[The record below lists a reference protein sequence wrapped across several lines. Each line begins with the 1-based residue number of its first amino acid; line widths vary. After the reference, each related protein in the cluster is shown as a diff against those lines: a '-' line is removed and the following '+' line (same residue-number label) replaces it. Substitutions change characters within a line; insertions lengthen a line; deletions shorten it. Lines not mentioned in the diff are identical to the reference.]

1 MKLKFLLWIVAAI
14 AAVAAG
20 IFLLS
25 PKDEKQQAESEAVE
39 AVETIEVETPAAEEQ
54 SVDTPHEAENVAEV
68 ESTAATTAQ
77 PTKEQPA
84 PSKPTAKAATPSEDK
99 TKNTPTEV
107 KETSVA
113 PTTTEPA
120 TTEPS
125 QSESKPATQ
134 QTVVVSTVPVTEG
147 QQVIATTIP
156 PTEGQQVVATTVM
169 PSNGQQVVVP
179 ADGQQISTTTA
190 TTSEQSGTPVYYVVG
205 ATGGITGQVVSRNGR
220 TPIALVD
227 IAIDATGMKVKSDD
241 NGYFS
246 FENLPRGD
254 YKVTF
259 SAHDYEPM
267 EVLVRVEQNM
277 RDLHA
282 VILVPS
288 VGEAVDDS
296 IFAEF
301 DNDSS
306 TSDTPALPS
315 SLASSKDIYNNIA
328 SFRFSEMRFN
338 VRGYD
343 SMYSDV
349 YLNGIRFN
357 DAMTGYG
364 PWSLWSGLNDATRN
378 QENAAGLKATDF
390 GIGTIGGMTN
400 INARASQMRK
410 GFRASVSTGNQ
421 MYRLRAM
428 VSYASGALDNGWS
441 YGFSVSTRQG
451 GNGYVDGVYYNSY
464 GYFASVEK
472 QFGTQHR
479 LSLSIL
485 GTPQQRGAQQA
496 STQEAYDMFG
506 SHYYNPN
513 VGYQNGKLRNT
524 RVRRAHEPIVM
535 LNYAYEINDKT
546 RFTAATSVRF
556 GFNGYSALTWKDGA
570 DPRPDYYR
578 YLPSNYSSQIFCDGY
593 GDFIGDNADLLGDK
607 GLLREAIRANSH
619 IHTPVEGI
627 FQSSSNDQIYSYLQA
642 AADARNIWNGYI
654 DFDKLINA
662 NRYTDNSTSNYAKG
676 FRSNYMIE
684 ERRTDQI
691 DYNFVANIQ
700 HDFNKNHR
708 IVGGLKSRINRT
720 EYYSTVKDLL
730 GGDYWLDTD
739 KFAERDMGSNII
751 AYQNDVDYYNEH
763 GHSRVVKEGDK
774 YSYDYYAHIR
784 QLQLWAQYGLNIGG
798 LSLNLG
804 AEVGY
809 QGMWRQGLWRKGLFA
824 NGNDSFGDSAH
835 LNYLTYKGK
844 AALSYRFSGAHSLAL
859 NAMAMQD
866 APKFQTA
873 FVSPRTRN
881 QTNPGLTP
889 EQLYSVEL
897 CYDLNLPYIK
907 ARLSA
912 FYTEMH
918 NQSKVISFYDDTQSS
933 FTNFAMSGID
943 KRYYGVE
950 FGVNVP
956 IWQGISF
963 QGAVNWGDYRYISNP
978 NFVQIVDNRAEVVL
992 QDKVYWKGF
1001 FVESTPQ
1008 VAINVGLDYRGPH
1021 SWFASINLN
1030 YYDKLYL
1037 SMNPAYRTNKAV
1049 MPYMKVL
1056 NNENSTEDA
1065 QVWAIQ
1071 SIVRIRK
1078 QEELGNGFT
1087 LSASV
1092 GKNWYIQRKYTL
1104 GFSAEVK
1111 NLLNNTN
1118 LRTGGYEQMRM
1129 SKTRGHL
1136 SAVEP
1141 NPAETY
1147 YSRFDSKYF
1156 YMLGTTFFLNVYFR
1170 F

>member
-1 MKLKFLLWIVAAI
+1 MKLKFLLWIVAAV
-14 AAVAAG
+14 AAVVAG
-20 IFLLS
+20 VFLLS
-25 PKDEKQQAESEAVE
+25 PKDEKQPAESEVIE
-39 AVETIEVETPAAEEQ
+39 TVETVEVETSVTEEQ
-54 SVDTPHEAENVAEV
+54 SAETPQEPESVTEV
-68 ESTAATTAQ
+68 EPKTATTAQ
-77 PTKEQPA
+77 PAEKQTAQ
-84 PSKPTAKAATPSEDK
+84 SKPAAKAATPSKEEKK
-99 TKNTPTEV
+99 TTPTE
-107 KETSVA
+107 TSPTLAKAEVA
-113 PTTTEPA
+113 AQPAQSENKPTT
-120 TTEPS
+120 
-125 QSESKPATQ
+125 Q
-134 QTVVVSTVPVTEG
+134 QLVVVSGAPVAEGQKVIATTVPPSEG
-147 QQVIATTIP
+147 QQVIATTIV
-156 PTEGQQVVATTVM
+156 PTEGQQVVVPTE
-169 PSNGQQVVVP
+169 GQQVVV
-179 ADGQQISTTTA
+179 ATTA
-190 TTSEQSGTPVYYVVG
+190 TAEQSGTPVYYIAG

-227 IAIDATGMKVKSDD
+227 IAIDATGMKTKSDD

-246 FENLPRGD
+246 FDALPRGD

-259 SAHDYEPM
+259 SAHDFEPM
-267 EVLVRVEQNM
+267 EVLVRVEQNV

-282 VILVPS
+282 VILVPNAR
-288 VGEAVDDS
+288 EAVDDS

-315 SLASSKDIYNNIA
+315 SLASSKDVYNNIA
-328 SFRFSEMRFN
+328 SYRFSEMRFN

-378 QENAAGLKATDF
+378 QENAAGLTATDF
-390 GIGTIGGMTN
+390 GIGAIGGMTN

-428 VSYASGALDNGWS
+428 VSYASGMLDNGWS

-472 QFGTQHR
+472 LFGTQHR

-485 GTPQQRGAQQA
+485 GTPQERGAPQA

-506 SHYYNPN
+506 SNYYNPN
-513 VGYQNGKLRNT
+513 VGFQNGKLRNT

-535 LNYAYEINDKT
+535 LNYAYDINDKT

-556 GFNGYSALTWKDGA
+556 GFNGYSALNWKDGV

-578 YLPSNYSSQIFCDGY
+578 YLPSNYSSQIFSDGY
-593 GDFIGDNADLLGDK
+593 GDFVGDNADMLSDK

-619 IHTPVEGI
+619 IQSPIEGI
-627 FQSSSNDQIYSYLQA
+627 FQSSTTDQIYSYLQA

-654 DFDKLINA
+654 DFDQLINA
-662 NRYTDNSTSNYAKG
+662 NRHTDNSTSSYAQG

-739 KFAERDMGSNII
+739 KFAERDMGSNVI

-763 GHSRVVKEGDK
+763 GHARVVKEGEK

-804 AEVGY
+804 GEIGY

-824 NGNDSFGDSAH
+824 NGNDSYGDSEH

-859 NAMAMQD
+859 NAMVMQD

-950 FGVNVP
+950 LGVNVP
-956 IWQGISF
+956 IWQGISL

-1021 SWFASINLN
+1021 NWFASINFN
-1030 YYDKLYL
+1030 YYDKFFL

-1056 NNENSTEDA
+1056 NDENSTEDA

-1071 SIVRIRK
+1071 SIVKIRK
-1078 QEELGNGFT
+1078 QEVLSGGYT

-1092 GKNWYIQRKYTL
+1092 GKNWYIQRKYML

-1111 NLLNNTN
+1111 NLLNNTS

-1136 SAVEP
+1136 SAVEA

-1147 YSRFDSKYF
+1147 YSRFESKYF